1 MATEIYLP
9 RLGESIEEATISAYV
24 KKVGDTLKR
33 GDVIAELETAKAMM
47 ELESPVNGV
56 LLALF
61 PEVGET
67 INRGTLV
74 AIVGKAGEDWQSTI
88 ASQTKDEPPP
98 EDQAKEPQPQSDV
111 QPKKK
116 LTPPRVNISPNAKRV
131 AKANH
136 VDLSELTKVYSGKR
150 ITADDVLNF
159 VNEKMDS
166 ELGDLP
172 TRFISLTET
181 QRLTANRMKLSV
193 TEIPQFSVAIEVN
206 AQYLLER
213 KEACEDL
220 GFNCSITTLLIEAVS
235 KSLRKHPRLNAYYQS
250 DRIVQYEQINL
261 SVAMAIAD
269 GLVAPVI
276 DNADTL
282 DLKTISKHLVDLKQK
297 AELHK
302 LAVNEVENGTF
313 TISNLGMMGI
323 RSFVPMVV
331 PQQAGIL
338 GVGEMYPTLVFNEQ
352 NQPIQQTKMMLT
364 LTADHRVVGGL
375 ECAEFLHTLKTII
388 EKP

>member
-1 MATEIYLP
+1 MATEIFLP
-9 RLGESIEEATISAYV
+9 RLGESIEEATINAYV

-67 INRGTLV
+67 IDRGTLV
-74 AIVGKAGEDWQSTI
+74 AIVGKEGEDWQSTL
-88 ASQTKDEPPP
+88 ALKAKDEPQQ
-98 EDQAKEPQPQSDV
+98 EDQAVEPQPQSDV
-111 QPKKK
+111 QPKKI
-116 LTPPRVNISPNAKRV
+116 LTQPRVNISPNAKRV
-131 AKANH
+131 AKANQ
-136 VDLSELTKVYSGKR
+136 VDLTVLAEIYAGKR
-150 ITADDVLNF
+150 ITAEDVLNF
-159 VNEKMDS
+159 VNENMDT
-166 ELGDLP
+166 EQTDLP
-172 TRFISLTET
+172 TQIIPLTET
-181 QRLTANRMKLSV
+181 QQLTANRMKLSAA
-193 TEIPQFSVAIEVN
+193 EIPQFSVSIEVN
-206 AQYLLER
+206 VQNLLAR
-213 KEACEDL
+213 KEACEDS
-220 GFNCSITTLLIEAVS
+220 GFHCSITTLLIEAIA
-235 KSLRKHPRLNAYYQS
+235 KSLRKHPRLNAYYHN

-261 SVAMAIAD
+261 SVAMAVGD

-282 DLKTISKHLVDLKQK
+282 DLKSIAERLTDLRQK
-297 AELHK
+297 ADQHK
-302 LAVNEVENGTF
+302 LAVNDIENGTF

-331 PQQAGIL
+331 PKQAGIL
-338 GVGEMYPTLVFNEQ
+338 GVGEIYPTLKFNEQ
-352 NQPIQQTKMMLT
+352 NQPIQHTNMMLT

-375 ECAEFLHTLKTII
+375 ECAEFLYTLQLII